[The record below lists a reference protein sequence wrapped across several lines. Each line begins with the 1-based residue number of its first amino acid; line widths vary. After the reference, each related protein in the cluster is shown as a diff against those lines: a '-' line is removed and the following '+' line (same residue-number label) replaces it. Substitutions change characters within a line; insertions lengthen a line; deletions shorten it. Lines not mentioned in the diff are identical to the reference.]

1 MAGTNQRDY
10 DKFFNRELSFLAFA
24 RRVMEMVNDPDV
36 PLLERVKFAGIV
48 GMLHDEFSMK
58 RLSGLKRQIQKR
70 KLKRSLDGR
79 TPLQEFDACRK
90 ELLEQAHLL
99 ADAVNDSLRPAL
111 REAGIPLMDYKE
123 LSDADTTAMR
133 DFFRRSVLPIL
144 TPLAVDTEHPFPF
157 ISNLGLNLAIHLP
170 DDKDGSERFVRLK
183 VPNNRPRW
191 VPLPDERGF
200 VPLEQVIAS
209 NIDLLFPRTPPKRV
223 HVFRVTRGASG
234 DPQRAF
240 TDLTIEEA
248 LNEPGSI
255 VQQVSGE
262 LKARRFAGAVRLQ
275 VSKDMPRAT
284 AKWLAE
290 QLELEREDIY
300 PTEYF
305 LGLSDLRDLDVPD
318 RKELRYPPHTPR
330 VHPRLRGLP
339 QNDPEAFFE
348 EMRFGDI
355 LVHHP
360 YQSFE
365 ASVLQFLRAAT
376 LDPQTLAI
384 KLTIYRTSRNSPIVR
399 TLAEAARRGKQVA
412 VLVEITARFD
422 EAPNIQWG
430 EFLEKEGV
438 HVAYG
443 VESLKTHVKLALV
456 VREEEGQLRRYLHVG
471 TGNYHSGTARIYEDM
486 GLLTCD
492 EALCEE
498 AAELFNELTG
508 STFYDYEHLLVAP
521 HNMRERFVTLIKR
534 EAEHARN
541 GRKSGIRAK
550 MNQLQDPVII
560 RELYEAS
567 QAGVPITVNVR
578 GLCCLRPGV
587 KGLSETIR
595 IYGAVSRFL
604 EHSRVYRFE
613 NDGSPEYFLGSS
625 DWMARNLNN
634 RMECIAPIR
643 DEFLQAQI
651 DEILDTYEQDNC
663 SVWDGQ
669 PDGTYVRRRVPEG
682 ESRWCAQEVFIA
694 REDGEVPRVA
704 KVRRRKTAP
713 K

>member
-1 MAGTNQRDY
+1 MARQTRRDY

-58 RLSGLKRQIQKR
+58 RLSGLKRQIQRR

-79 TPLQEFDACRK
+79 TPTQEFDACRK
-90 ELLEQAHLL
+90 ELLAQAKAL
-99 ADAVNDSLRPAL
+99 AHAVNDSLRPAL
-111 REAGIPLMDYKE
+111 DEAGIPIVEHGSLGKKDVE
-123 LSDADTTAMR
+123 HLR
-133 DFFRRSVLPIL
+133 EWFRRAVLPIL

-157 ISNLGLNLAIHLP
+157 ISNLGLNLAIYLP
-170 DDKDGSERFVRLK
+170 EDKDGNERFVRVK

-191 VPLPDERGF
+191 VPLPDDRGF
-200 VPLEQVIAS
+200 VPLEQIIAA
-209 NIDLLFPRTPPKRV
+209 NLDLLFPRTPPLRV
-223 HVFRVTRGASG
+223 HTFRVTRGASG
-234 DPQRAF
+234 DPPS
-240 TDLTIEEA
+240 TLDELTIEEA

-262 LKARRFAGAVRLQ
+262 LKARRFAGAIRLQ
-275 VSKDMPRAT
+275 VSVDMPKAT
-284 AKWLAE
+284 ARWLAE
-290 QLELEREDIY
+290 QLELDREDIY

-305 LGLSDLRDLDVPD
+305 LGLSDLRDFDVPD

-330 VHPRLRGLP
+330 VHPRLRTTSLT
-339 QNDPEAFFE
+339 DPDTVFGEIAK
-348 EMRFGDI
+348 GDI
-355 LVHHP
+355 LVQHP
-360 YQSFE
+360 YQSFD

-376 LDPQTLAI
+376 LDPDVLAI

-430 EFLEKEGV
+430 EYLEKEGV

-456 VREEEGQLRRYLHVG
+456 VREEKGSVRRYLHVG

-498 AAELFNELTG
+498 ASELFNELTG
-508 STFYDYEHLLVAP
+508 STTYDYEHLLVAP
-521 HNMRERFVTLIKR
+521 HNMRERFVELIRR
-534 EAEHARN
+534 EAAHARD
-541 GRKSGIRAK
+541 GKPSGIQAK
-550 MNQLQDPVII
+550 MNQLQDPTII

-587 KGLSETIR
+587 EGLSENIR
-595 IYGAVSRFL
+595 IYGVVSRFL

-613 NDGSPEYFLGSS
+613 NAGSPRYFIGSS

-643 DEFLQAQI
+643 DPKLQAEI
-651 DEILDTYEQDNC
+651 DEIFDLYERDNC
-663 SVWDGQ
+663 SVWDCQ
-669 PDGTYVRRRVPEG
+669 PDGSYVRRQVPDG
-682 ESRWCAQEVFIA
+682 ASRWCVQETLIA
-694 REDGEVPRVA
+694 REDGEVPRPRA
-704 KVRRRKTAP
+704 KSKVRTA
-713 K
+713 